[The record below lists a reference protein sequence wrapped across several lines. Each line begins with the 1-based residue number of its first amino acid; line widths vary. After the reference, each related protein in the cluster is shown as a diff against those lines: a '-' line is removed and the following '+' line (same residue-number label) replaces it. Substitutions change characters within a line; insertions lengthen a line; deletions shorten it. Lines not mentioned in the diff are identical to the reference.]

1 MSQFN
6 NQMTVKIRKDYS
18 WVEYNDTMQAC
29 RNLNGAAFKIYIY
42 FSSYCN
48 GDTVD
53 FSPRQVSNELG
64 ININTA
70 RNAFNELITKK
81 YLNEIMPEIYIFT
94 GVQKI

>member
-64 ININTA
+64 IN
-70 RNAFNELITKK
+70 TKK
-81 YLNEIMPEIYIFT
+81 EKNILINDEEENLNFESLIHLPL
-94 GVQKI
+94 